1 MSSSFP
7 FFRDYSFGF
16 LPRLNGK
23 GEDKMK
29 LVLILAGVLCLL
41 VLAFMVYCC
50 LVMASIEDSWLEN
63 LQTDRQYQRNMDIK
77 L

>member
-1 MSSSFP
+1 
-7 FFRDYSFGF
+7 
-16 LPRLNGK
+16 
-23 GEDKMK
+23 MK